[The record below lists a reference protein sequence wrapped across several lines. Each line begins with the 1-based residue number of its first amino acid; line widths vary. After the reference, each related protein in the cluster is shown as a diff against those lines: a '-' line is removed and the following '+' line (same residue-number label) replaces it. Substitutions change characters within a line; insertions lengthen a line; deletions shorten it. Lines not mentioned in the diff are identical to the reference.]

1 VKGEYTGVRSD
12 DGMNK
17 KTYGPIAGSTILK
30 GIAGHKAIVM
40 AANARIA
47 TVAQGIFQAAKDTD
61 SVVFMELAR
70 SECDLKG
77 GYTGMTPSDFSEKMR
92 KAAQEVQFDMWALHA
107 DHITVKKGD
116 TAEIDGTK
124 QLINAQIDAGYT
136 SFAIDASHLFNFE
149 GKNVREELF
158 ENIRVTT
165 DLARHIKS
173 RMNNKDFGLEVE
185 VGEIGRKDGTGL
197 ILTKPAE
204 AVEFIK
210 ALNENGVFPDVLAI
224 ANGSTHGHTYDAN
237 GNVIAQ
243 LSIDIPQTQAIAK
256 ALRDNNLNV
265 GIAQHGITGTPR
277 ELINLHFPKGD
288 IIKGNVGTFWQDV
301 VFEILKVYEPALYK
315 NIQDWT
321 LEKYRPQNPG
331 KKDPQVFDGNCKFAI
346 KEFYKEIYSV
356 GEETNRAIR
365 ARAYAESLVF
375 FRAFGAFG
383 SASLVRNSSG
393 RKTP

>member
-1 VKGEYTGVRSD
+1 MTG
-12 DGMNK
+12 
-17 KTYGPIAGSTILK
+17 KTYGPIAGSTILN
-30 GIAGHKAIVM
+30 GITGHKAIVM
-40 AANARIA
+40 AANVRIA

-77 GYTGMTPSDFSEKMR
+77 GYTGMTPADFSVKMQD
-92 KAAQEVQFDMWALHA
+92 AAREVKFGTWALHA
-107 DHITVKKGD
+107 DHITIKKGD

-124 QLINAQIDAGYT
+124 QLIDAQVEAGYT

-149 GKNVREELF
+149 GKNVREELA

-165 DLARHIKS
+165 DLARYIKN
-173 RMNNKDFGLEVE
+173 RMKKKEFGLEVE

-197 ILTKPAE
+197 ILTRPAE

-210 ALNENGVFPDVLAI
+210 ALNESGVFPNVLAI

-237 GNVIAQ
+237 GNVVEQ
-243 LSIDIPQTQAIAK
+243 LSIDIPQTRAIAQ
-256 ALRDNNLNV
+256 ALRDNKLNV

-301 VFEILKVYEPALYK
+301 VFEILKVYEPTLYK

-321 LEKYRPQNPG
+321 LEKYRPLNPG
-331 KKDPQVFDGNCKFAI
+331 KKDKQVFDGNCKMAI
-346 KEFYKEIYSV
+346 REFFKEIYSV
-356 GEETNRAIR
+356 DEETNRAIR

-383 SASLVRNSSG
+383 SASIISRKAG
-393 RKTP
+393 KKTP

>member
-1 VKGEYTGVRSD
+1 
-12 DGMNK
+12 
-17 KTYGPIAGSTILK
+17 
-30 GIAGHKAIVM
+30 
-40 AANARIA
+40 
-47 TVAQGIFQAAKDTD
+47 
-61 SVVFMELAR
+61 MELAR

-77 GYTGMTPSDFSEKMR
+77 GYTGMTPSDFAAKMQ
-92 KAAQEVQFDMWALHA
+92 KAAQEVKFGTWALHA
-107 DHITVKKGD
+107 DHITIKKGD
-116 TAEIDGTK
+116 APEIDGTK
-124 QLINAQIDAGYT
+124 QLIDAQVSAGYT
-136 SFAIDASHLFNFE
+136 SFAIDASHIFNFE
-149 GKNVREELF
+149 GKNVREELAD
-158 ENIRVTT
+158 NIRVTT

-173 RMNNKDFGLEVE
+173 RMNGKEFGLEVE
-185 VGEIGRKDGTGL
+185 VGEIGRKDTGGL
-197 ILTKPAE
+197 ILTKPTE

-237 GNVIAQ
+237 GNVVAQ

-256 ALRDNNLNV
+256 ALRDNHLNV

-301 VFEILKVYEPALYK
+301 VFDILKVYEPALYQ

-321 LEKYRPQNPG
+321 LEKYRPLNPG
-331 KKDPQVFDGNCKFAI
+331 KKDRQVFDGNCKFAI
-346 KEFYKEIYSV
+346 KEFFKEIYSV
-356 GEETNRAIR
+356 DEETNRAIR

-383 SASLVRNSSG
+383 SASIVRKFTG

>member
-1 VKGEYTGVRSD
+1 MKE
-12 DGMNK
+12 
-17 KTYGPIAGSTILK
+17 KTYGPISGSAILK
-30 GIAGHKAIVM
+30 GIAGHNAIVM
-40 AANARIA
+40 AANVRIA

-92 KAAQEVQFDMWALHA
+92 KAAQEVQFGTWALHA

-116 TAEIDGTK
+116 VAEIEGTK
-124 QLINAQIDAGYT
+124 QLIDAQVSAGYT
-136 SFAIDASHLFNFE
+136 SFAIDASHIFNVE
-149 GKNVREELF
+149 GKNVREELA

-165 DLARHIKS
+165 DLARHIKNK
-173 RMNNKDFGLEVE
+173 MNNKDFGLEVE
-185 VGEIGRKDGTGL
+185 VGEIGRKDTEGL

-224 ANGSTHGHTYDAN
+224 ANGSTHGHTYDTN
-237 GNVIAQ
+237 GNVVAQ

-256 ALRDNNLNV
+256 ALRDNHLDV

-277 ELINLHFPKGD
+277 DLINLHFPKGD

-301 VFEILKVYEPALYK
+301 VFEILKVFEPALYR

-321 LEKYRPQNPG
+321 LEKYRPLNPG
-331 KKDPQVFDGNCKFAI
+331 KKDSLVFDGNCKFAI
-346 KEFYKEIYSV
+346 KEFYKDIYSV
-356 GEETNRAIR
+356 DEETNHAIR

-375 FRAFGAFG
+375 FRAFGAYKTALLIKK
-383 SASLVRNSSG
+383 SAG
-393 RKTP
+393 KKTP